1 MPTVGRNYLW
11 PGTSGQPGRG
21 EDIFW
26 RGSSVVARAGIY
38 LRASVSRRGTVV
50 GASLTVATSI
60 NQRSYR
66 ETVVIYVHRRKGLG
80 MCVHNIISYLC
91 IIVKY
96 WSYMYILVHITYIT
110 YKQTMLSQRV
120 ELLEFEN

>member
-1 MPTVGRNYLW
+1 MPTVGRIYLW

-21 EDIFW
+21 EEIFW

-38 LRASVSRRGTVV
+38 IRASVSRRGTVV

-80 MCVHNIISYLC
+80 MCAQYYIIS
-91 IIVKY
+91 
-96 WSYMYILVHITYIT
+96 MYNCKILVSGHIHTR

>member
-1 MPTVGRNYLW
+1 MARYVGPAW
-11 PGTSGQPGRG
+11 AGRG
-21 EDIFW
+21 IFW

-80 MCVHNIISYLC
+80 MCAQYYIIS
-91 IIVKY
+91 IIDV
-96 WSYMYILVHITYIT
+96 
-110 YKQTMLSQRV
+110 
-120 ELLEFEN
+120 